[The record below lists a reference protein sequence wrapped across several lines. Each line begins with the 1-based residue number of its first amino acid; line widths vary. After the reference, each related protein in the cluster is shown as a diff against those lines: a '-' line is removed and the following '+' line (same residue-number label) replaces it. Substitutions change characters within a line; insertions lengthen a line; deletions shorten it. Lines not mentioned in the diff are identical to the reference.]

1 MGMQVLAFL
10 KNNVIYIYI
19 APSDIN
25 QNKDMSAG
33 TVQPGTNLN
42 WS

>member
-10 KNNVIYIYI
+10 KNNVIYI

-42 WS
+42 